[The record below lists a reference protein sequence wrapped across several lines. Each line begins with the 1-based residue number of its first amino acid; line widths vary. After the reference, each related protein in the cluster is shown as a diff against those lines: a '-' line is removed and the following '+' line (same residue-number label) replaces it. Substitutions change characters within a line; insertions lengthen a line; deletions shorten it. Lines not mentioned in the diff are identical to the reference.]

1 MNDLVEREFG
11 VRACIAEVALH
22 YQAHSEAERPAWNC
36 CDADAGE
43 GLNEGLH
50 VGDGEFVLGFWA
62 VQNDVCEVGLV
73 RDTLVTFDTFKA
85 GRRRERVGRGALGWE
100 GQLQ

>member
-1 MNDLVEREFG
+1 
-11 VRACIAEVALH
+11 
-22 YQAHSEAERPAWNC
+22 
-36 CDADAGE
+36 
-43 GLNEGLH
+43 
-50 VGDGEFVLGFWA
+50 
-62 VQNDVCEVGLV
+62 V